1 METASGER
9 DEHWISDGQLTR
21 ELQLVDI
28 LEILA
33 DPVRLRILQILLE
46 RDHECRDLEG
56 YVGIHVSDITEAV
69 GLSQPSVSRH
79 LAKLRSVGL
88 VTLRREAQ
96 WAYYR
101 RNESQIR
108 RVKSMVGDI

>member
-1 METASGER
+1 MEIADGRKDGVPVLARLLSR
-9 DEHWISDGQLTR
+9 DL
-21 ELQLVDI
+21 ELADI
-28 LEILA
+28 LEVLA
-33 DPVRLRILQILLE
+33 DPVRLQILLE
-46 RDHECRDLEG
+46 RDHECSDHECSDLEG

-101 RNESQIR
+101 RNEE
-108 RVKSMVGDI
+108 